1 MIIIIII
8 IIIIINII
16 KRHISLQLSMLLL
29 QIGLC

>member
-1 MIIIIII
+1 MIII

>member
-1 MIIIIII
+1 MII